1 MIRLHAGF
9 RERHGLP
16 PLPTAWTLA
25 EHLNVLQPLS
35 SLVEPSVRMS
45 RRSGI
50 VGRTLNAARRVV
62 WEILKPIFYRQSEIN
77 RDVLLALEALS
88 RDRETRRAEH
98 QILSARIWELERGAA
113 LQARRGADPR
123 CGTE

>member
-16 PLPTAWTLA
+16 PVPTAWTLA
-25 EHLNVLQPLS
+25 DHLNVLRPRS
-35 SLVEPSVRMS
+35 SLVEPSLRVS
-45 RRSGI
+45 PRSGI
-50 VGRTLNAARRVV
+50 VGSALNAARRVV

-88 RDRETRRAEH
+88 RDRETRLAEH
-98 QILSARIWELERGAA
+98 HVLSARIWELER
-113 LQARRGADPR
+113 QAGHDSDPR
-123 CGTE
+123 RATE

>member
-25 EHLNVLQPLS
+25 DHLNVLRPLS
-35 SLVEPSVRMS
+35 SLAEPSLRVS

-50 VGRTLNAARRVV
+50 VSSAANAARRVV
-62 WEILKPIFYRQSEIN
+62 WELLNPIFYRQSEIN
-77 RDVLLALEALS
+77 RVVLLALEALS
-88 RDRETRRAEH
+88 RDRETRLAEH
-98 QILSARIWELERGAA
+98 HILSARIWELER
-113 LQARRGADPR
+113 QAGHGSDPR
-123 CGTE
+123 CATE

>member
-16 PLPTAWTLA
+16 TLPTAWALGD
-25 EHLNVLQPLS
+25 HLNALRPLS
-35 SLVEPSVRMS
+35 SLVDPGVGVSQ
-45 RRSGI
+45 RSGI
-50 VGRTLNAARRVV
+50 VGRALNAARRVA

-88 RDRETRRAEH
+88 RDRETRLAEH
-98 QILSARIWELERGAA
+98 HILSARIWELERQVGHGSD
-113 LQARRGADPR
+113 ARFA
-123 CGTE
+123 TE